1 MNLPKLKE
9 SLEGAKSLIKEI
21 ETVQEAIKTAK
32 NEEKE
37 LMQNF
42 LNAGKDN
49 LKRISSS
56 IPGFLEEERKI
67 TGKIALTPAERKKY
81 MVDVGIESEAL
92 KAARKKIE
100 KKGLLEIEKAKI
112 EAYKKPEFF
121 MRASS
126 SIFSGFAHKISG
138 FGIFKDVNKSL
149 RKANMPY
156 LISTY
161 VSIALFASLISFG
174 IAVLA
179 SAVLFLYIG
188 YAAILIAIGV
198 PLLTFIVFLIYP
210 LNEIS
215 STRGKIDDELPFAT
229 MHMSAI
235 ASSGVEPTRVF
246 SILAA
251 SPEYP
256 NIRKE
261 MRKIVNMINFYG
273 YDLTSALKAAA
284 KTTSSDRLAELLGGI
299 SATISGGGDL
309 RSYLDKIAADS
320 LLDYKLRRKR
330 FTTASETYADIYTGL
345 LIAAPLMFMLI
356 LVLMNVITGGIAGM
370 SSTTIAFI
378 GIGAI
383 VLLNI
388 GFLFFL
394 QVSQPES

>member
-1 MNLPKLKE
+1 MNLTKLKA

-21 ETVQEAIKTAK
+21 ESIQEAIKTSK
-32 NEEKE
+32 NEERE
-37 LMQNF
+37 FMQNF
-42 LNAGKDN
+42 LNAGKDE
-49 LKRISSS
+49 LKRISLS

-67 TGKIALTPAERKKY
+67 TGKISLTSAERRKY
-81 MVDVGIESEAL
+81 MADVGIESESL
-92 KAARKKIE
+92 KVARKKIE
-100 KKGLLEIEKAKI
+100 KRGMLEIEKAKI

-126 SIFSGFAHKISG
+126 RIFSSLALKISG
-138 FGIFKDVNKSL
+138 SGIFKDVNKSL

-161 VSIALFASLISFG
+161 VSIALFASLISFF

-179 SAVLFLYIG
+179 SAALFLYIG

-198 PLLTFIVFLIYP
+198 PLLTFIVVLIYP

-256 NIRKE
+256 CIRKE